1 MKKGFIFLI
10 LLITTSLLN
19 ASYWDCEVAIYKK
32 GGFFGGWGFKDT
44 VMREVN
50 ADSRSGAVSK
60 ALQAGTVYID
70 NFMGLGRTS
79 YYVCNS
85 SDNDSSC
92 KFRFE
97 SVWKCERQ

>member
-1 MKKGFIFLI
+1 MKKVLVVLIFLM
-10 LLITTSLLN
+10 TTSFIH

-32 GGFFGGWGFKDT
+32 GGFFGGWSFKDT
-44 VMREVN
+44 VMREVS
-50 ADSRSGAVSK
+50 ADSRSGAVNK
-60 ALQAGTVYID
+60 ALEAGTVYIN

-85 SDNDSSC
+85 GDTDSSC